1 MNSVRNHLPAQ
12 VTKIPRSTKL
22 CSYINAGRNGHG
34 LAMKLFLYEHGI
46 ESLLLCKFEKF

>member
-34 LAMKLFLYEHGI
+34 LAMKLFMYEHATG
-46 ESLLLCKFEKF
+46 SLL